1 MKDTEILA
9 AIKKF
14 NQLLMRY
21 PDSKESSFYFTN
33 FLKQFLR
40 VKSTASEICLVSFVT
55 IIEHEKP
62 EVFYEIR
69 KRGEYDN
76 VMNFIIHLTTDYEK
90 AKSDLNKLANG
101 SREIVIVQ

>member
-1 MKDTEILA
+1 M
-9 AIKKF
+9 
-14 NQLLMRY
+14 
-21 PDSKESSFYFTN
+21 
-33 FLKQFLR
+33 
-40 VKSTASEICLVSFVT
+40 T
-55 IIEHEKP
+55 IIKHEKP